1 MKRNLNIEV
10 LRCFLMLVV
19 VVYHGCNNGP
29 FAVDGQNHDV
39 KFGAWLL
46 YWATNAFV
54 FISGWYGIKFSWER
68 VGKFL
73 GMGLYASI
81 VLFLLSPL
89 AIGRWHYRFS
99 MGWFGNSY
107 LALML
112 VAPIINE
119 GLLAIERKSIFALLS
134 AYGAYAVAMLL
145 SWLPIVE
152 LAVPGWFGHSFNTML
167 FIYVS
172 AHVLKRMEWF
182 ASISRTKAICV
193 FLIAQCF
200 HVLFVGATVVSPWC
214 RANLAG
220 ADDYNSPWVLV
231 MGSMMFMIFLKTEFP
246 KWLQRFCAFL
256 APSVFM
262 VYLLHSGACNSLVAR
277 RIFNGVLLYCDNWL
291 SPMPLHGIFAVVC
304 GGFVIFFAA
313 IVADMPRRV
322 ISFLTR
328 RENLK

>member
-1 MKRNLNIEV
+1 
-10 LRCFLMLVV
+10 MLVV

-54 FISGWYGIKFSWER
+54 FISGWYGIKFSWGR
-68 VGKFL
+68 IGKFL

-89 AIGRWHYRFS
+89 AIGRWHYSFS

-119 GLLAIERKSIFALLS
+119 GLIAIERKSMSALRS
-134 AYGAYAVAMLL
+134 AWGAYAVAMLL

-172 AHVLKRMEWF
+172 AYVLKRMEWF
-182 ASISRTKAICV
+182 ASISRRKAICI
-193 FLIAQCF
+193 FLMAQCF

-214 RANLAG
+214 RANLADAG
-220 ADDYNSPWVLV
+220 DYNSPWVLI
-231 MGSMMFMIFLKTEFP
+231 MGAMMFMIFLKTEFP
-246 KWLQRFCAFL
+246 KWLQRLCAFC

-262 VYLLHSGACNSLVAR
+262 VYLLHSGGNPTISGP
-277 RIFNGVLLYCDNWL
+277 IFNRTLLLFDKWIAPIQMHRVY
-291 SPMPLHGIFAVVC
+291 AVIV
-304 GGFVIFFAA
+304 GGFIVFVVTLIMDSGRRA
-313 IVADMPRRV
+313 IARFSSQKVSKWESD
-322 ISFLTR
+322 
-328 RENLK
+328 K